1 MTVLKEK
8 TKTKG
13 TEMTQEVPELPPDA
27 KLMKLADAMADANLL
42 LWRSNGS
49 YDAEARYIKD
59 RDDLREAL
67 TQAVADAW
75 RLCELAQLVM
85 DNWPDGDVDGGDL
98 QEAAIRCGLLEP
110 QTRTE
115 PCSEGCNCM
124 DYYAS
129 DEWSEGI
136 TCYRKT
142 AL

>member
-1 MTVLKEK
+1 
-8 TKTKG
+8 
-13 TEMTQEVPELPPDA
+13 MTQEVPELPQLPDPWNTIDGE
-27 KLMKLADAMADANLL
+27 LWGQNTTFEVYTADQMRAYA
-42 LWRSNGS
+42 
-49 YDAEARYIKD
+49 
-59 RDDLREAL
+59 REAL
-67 TQAVADAW
+67 TQAVADAQ
-75 RLCELAQLVM
+75 RLREFAQLVM
-85 DNWPDGDVDGGDL
+85 DNWPHGDVDGGDL

-142 AL
+142 ALLKGATRSTA